1 MKHLRHALALAALLT
16 LPGLAVAAPQAST
29 GQKAATTKHAMAA
42 THATKGTVTAIDAS
56 TLVIAR
62 SPKSKHGM
70 TFALE
75 PSTTRQGESHGRF
88 DGRRALSHRGAQ
100 EDRNRRSASRPRN
113 TA

>member
-75 PSTTRQGESHGRF
+75 PSTTRQGNLTVGSMVDVRYRTEAHKNI
-88 DGRRALSHRGAQ
+88 A
-100 EDRNRRSASRPRN
+100 
-113 TA
+113 TAVSVQAKKQA